1 MKIQTILISY
11 FLFTCLVFSAHSN
24 ADKLTLD
31 FRIEE
36 STESNETIVVFEKST
51 GKTIYFAKEPSI
63 TISDIKRAE
72 YRSDD
77 SSGVYTVTKSIYD
90 EGVEFIDSATP
101 IIDFYLN
108 EEGKNKIANL
118 TSRNVR
124 KRLGIFINGK
134 FITAPVISEKI
145 DGGVFSLHAA
155 GVIGVKEA
163 KDLVNKI
170 NSSK

>member
-1 MKIQTILISY
+1 MKVQTILISY
-11 FLFTCLVFSAHSN
+11 LLFTCLVFSTHAN
-24 ADKLTLD
+24 GVKLTLD
-31 FRIEE
+31 FRIEK
-36 STESNETIVVFEKST
+36 TIDSNETIVVFEKRT

-77 SSGVYTVTKSIYD
+77 PSGVYTVTKSIYD
-90 EGVEFIDSATP
+90 EGVEFIDNVTP

-108 EEGKNKIANL
+108 EEGKNKIANV
-118 TSRNVR
+118 TSQNVR

-145 DGGVFSLHAA
+145 DGSVFSLHGA

-163 KDLVNKI
+163 KDLVNEI
-170 NSSK
+170 NRSK